1 MNATEEWLR
10 YIETRALRQRYG
22 VNGVDDAEK
31 ECDDNTDDA
40 EKNADAQVNK

>member
-22 VNGVDDAEK
+22 VDDAEK
-31 ECDDNTDDA
+31 ECDDTTDDT
-40 EKNADAQVNK
+40 EKNADTQVNKQ